1 MEIDL
6 VVFDLDGTLVDSKVD
21 LANAVNATRAGVRL
35 PPLDDEI
42 VYSYVGNG
50 APLLIRK
57 ALGNGFGG
65 DQIQHSL
72 DFFLSYYRIHML
84 DHTRPYPGVPEA
96 LDRMSA
102 AGKK

>member
-6 VVFDLDGTLVDSKVD
+6 LVFDLDGTLADSKVD
-21 LANAVNATRAGVRL
+21 LANAVNATRANVRL

-50 APLLIRK
+50 APVLIRK
-57 ALGNGFGG
+57 ALGNGFGE
-65 DQIQHSL
+65 DQIQRSL

-84 DHTRPYPGVPEA
+84 DNTRPYPGVPEA
-96 LDRMSA
+96 LDRMS
-102 AGKK
+102 